1 METAAHPRFLFKPRT
16 LGTIFVTLTSSAS
29 LRSGVVKTF
38 RYPHETLGMDAE
50 RPPADQGR
58 TEIAMQ
64 HFSLGLTADEY
75 AARHA
80 HEWGC
85 FSLDEVRYADA
96 KLDDWIQ
103 RLGDIFFR
111 RNNAPTID
119 EPVSY
124 THLTLPT
131 NREV

>member
-1 METAAHPRFLFKPRT
+1 ML
-16 LGTIFVTLTSSAS
+16 SA
-29 LRSGVVKTF
+29 RDF
-38 RYPHETLGMDAE
+38 RNGPE

-119 EPVSY
+119 ELRDQYLSPIERAAVQR
-124 THLTLPT
+124 
-131 NREV
+131 RENEPF